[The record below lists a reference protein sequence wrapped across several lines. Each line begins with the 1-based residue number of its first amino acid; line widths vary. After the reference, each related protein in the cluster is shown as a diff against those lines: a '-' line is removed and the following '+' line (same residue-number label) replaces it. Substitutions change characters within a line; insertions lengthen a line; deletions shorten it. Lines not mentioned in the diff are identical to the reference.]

1 MFIVRNY
8 VQTSDTELHLFLLQE
23 FSLPADGAGVGG
35 VVVIRG
41 MFQGQTEV
49 SKFQQ
54 VSLHLCSSSV
64 KPVLFS
70 TLVTSILIHMDLPVV
85 SVLPLHSS
93 VLEDS
98 DYSFAGQ
105 PDRLLP

>member
-1 MFIVRNY
+1 M
-8 VQTSDTELHLFLLQE
+8 ELHLFLLQQV
-23 FSLPADGAGVGG
+23 SLPADGAGVGG
-35 VVVIRG
+35 VVVICG

-54 VSLHLCSSSV
+54 VSIHLCSSSV

-70 TLVTSILIHMDLPVV
+70 TLVTSILIHMDCPGI

-93 VLEDS
+93 VFEES
-98 DYSFAGQ
+98 DYSFARQ
-105 PDRLLP
+105 LDRLLP